1 MYVSLRDVAARS
13 GVSFQTASKVLNGRA
28 GVVSPSTRER
38 ILHAAAELGYVP
50 NAMARSLVRRAS
62 VTIGVLADDYSDLAV
77 SQFVLSAQRAAA
89 GRGHGALIS
98 SVHSDINA
106 ELAVRKLLEYRVDGI
121 LVAAPSLENEPS
133 LGTALRGALPVV
145 SINRIHGGGVPTI
158 GSDHAVTGTLAAEHL
173 LGLGHR
179 HIGTVTGPRE
189 RQVVLARMRGFRAAL
204 REAGHPLPDRRVTE
218 ADWTHE
224 GGWAATHRLLD
235 AAPEITA
242 IFVHADVMSVGVL
255 KALHERGR
263 RVPANCSL
271 VSCDDLSFAEYLVPP
286 LTTVRIPF
294 QETGER
300 AATLLLDRIGGQ
312 SIPAR
317 NLLPVEL
324 IVRESTGPP
333 PEPPAGAAKR
343 SPRSSGAGWKPEGP
357 DD

>member
-1 MYVSLRDVAARS
+1 VYVSLRDVAARS
-13 GVSFQTASKVLNGRA
+13 GVSFQTASKVLNGHP

-38 ILHAAAELGYVP
+38 ILRAATELGYVP
-50 NAMARSLVRRAS
+50 NAMARGLVRRAS
-62 VTIGVLADDYSDLAV
+62 VTVGVLADDYSDLAV
-77 SQFVLSAQRAAA
+77 SQFVLAAQRAAA
-89 GRGHGALIS
+89 GRGHTALIS
-98 SVHSDINA
+98 SVHANMDA

-173 LGLGHR
+173 LGLGHHR
-179 HIGTVTGPRE
+179 IGTVSGPRE
-189 RQVVLARMRGFRAAL
+189 RQVVHSRMRGFRAAL
-204 REAGHPLPDRRVTE
+204 REAGHPLPDTRVTE

-224 GGWAATHRLLD
+224 DGWAATHRLLD
-235 AAPEITA
+235 ADPDITA
-242 IFVHADVMSVGVL
+242 IFVHSDVMSVGTL
-255 KALHERGR
+255 KALHERGL
-263 RVPANCSL
+263 RVPVDCSL
-271 VSCDDLSFAEYLVPP
+271 VSCDDLSFAGYLVPP

-312 SIPAR
+312 PIPTR

-333 PEPPAGAAKR
+333 PGA
-343 SPRSSGAGWKPEGP
+343 
-357 DD
+357 